1 LRGQIGCVRILL
13 VEDEAR
19 LAEVIARGLRE
30 EGFIVELSGD
40 GEDALHRLRAEA
52 FDLAILDLMLPKR
65 DGWAVLELLRAEHRP
80 LRVLVLTAR
89 QTVEDRVRGL
99 ESGADDYLVKPFA
112 FAELLA
118 RVRAV
123 LRRPIA
129 EELLRLSH
137 ADLELD
143 YRARTVKRGGRALAL
158 SPKEFAVLAFLLRH
172 PGEVISR
179 TRLAEEVW
187 DENFDSFS
195 NVIDVTLSH
204 LRSKVD
210 RGFEVSLIHT
220 VRGAGYVLR
229 QGGSG

>member
-1 LRGQIGCVRILL
+1 MRILI

-19 LAEVIARGLRE
+19 LAEAVARGLRE
-30 EGFIVELSGD
+30 ENFVVELSAD
-40 GEDALHRLRAEA
+40 GEDALHRLRTEP
-52 FDLAILDLMLPKR
+52 FDLVILDVMLPRR
-65 DGWAVLELLRAEHRP
+65 DGWVVLEALRAEQRVV
-80 LRVLVLTAR
+80 RVLMLTAR
-89 QTVEDRVRGL
+89 QSVTDRVRGL

-118 RVRAV
+118 RVRAL
-123 LRRPIA
+123 LRRPVA
-129 EELLRLSH
+129 EESLHLSH

-143 YRARTVKRGGRALAL
+143 YRARKVTRAGRPLTL
-158 SPKEFAVLAFLLRH
+158 SAKEFAVLAFLLRH

-204 LRSKVD
+204 LRAKVD
-210 RGFEVSLIHT
+210 RGFDGPLIHT

-229 QGGSG
+229 KSSQAEA

>member
-1 LRGQIGCVRILL
+1 MRILI

-19 LAEVIARGLRE
+19 LAGTVARGLRE
-30 EGFIVELSGD
+30 EGFIVETSAD
-40 GEDALHRLRAEA
+40 GEDALHRLRTEP
-52 FDLAILDLMLPKR
+52 FDLAILDVMLPKR
-65 DGWAVLELLRAEHRP
+65 DGWAVLATLRAERRP
-80 LRVLVLTAR
+80 LRVLMLTAR

-99 ESGADDYLVKPFA
+99 ETGADDYLTKPFA

-123 LRRPIA
+123 LRRPVA
-129 EELLRLSH
+129 EEVMQLH
-137 ADLELD
+137 YADLELD
-143 YRARTVKRGGRALAL
+143 YRARRVTRGGQLLTL

-187 DENFDSFS
+187 DVNFDSFS

-204 LRSKVD
+204 LRAKVD
-210 RGFEVSLIHT
+210 RGFDVSLLHT

-229 QGGSG
+229 SGGETES